1 MTMFYFYKTLKILY
15 NLLPSS
21 VSYIIARWIGNV
33 VFFIA
38 KSNRK
43 KVENNLRKIQSLN
56 LNKKKSKC
64 MTRKIYQ
71 NFNACLVDFLRAQ
84 KINKN
89 NIDKIIEFKGL
100 ENLDR
105 ALGLNKGVIIA
116 SGHIGNWELGGIGLA
131 ILGYPMNI
139 VYLPHVQKR
148 LDNLFIAQRVAKG
161 ERMLRLGTDTKKIFS
176 VLADKEVLVLVSDI
190 DIGNSDTEL
199 EVDFLGGKALFPR
212 GPAALAVKTGAAI
225 VPGFN
230 IMRGYGKYTSILE
243 EPIIPEAE
251 ENKDAAILSYT
262 QKFAT
267 ILEGYI
273 KKYPEQWFAFGN
285 IHA

>member
-1 MTMFYFYKTLKILY
+1 MAIFYFYKTAKILY
-15 NLLPSS
+15 NLLPPSFC
-21 VSYIIARWIGNV
+21 YIMARWIGNI

-38 KSNRK
+38 KTNRG
-43 KVENNLRKIQSLN
+43 KVEDNLRKIQSLS
-56 LNKKKSKC
+56 LDKKQSKFVA
-64 MTRKIYQ
+64 RRIYQ
-71 NFNACLVDFLRAQ
+71 NFNVCLVDFLRAQ
-84 KINKN
+84 KINKTN
-89 NIDKIIEFKGL
+89 LDKIIKFKGI
-100 ENLDR
+100 ENLNN
-105 ALGLNKGVIIA
+105 ALAFNKGVIIA

-139 VYLPHVQKR
+139 VYLSHGETR

-176 VLADKEVLVLVSDI
+176 VLADKEVLVIVSDI
-190 DIGNSDTEL
+190 DMGDSDTGI
-199 EVDFLGGKALFPR
+199 EVDFLGSKALFPR
-212 GPAALAVKTGAAI
+212 GPAALSVKTGAAI

-230 IMRGYGKYTSILE
+230 IMTGYGKYTSILE
-243 EPIIPEAE
+243 EPIIAKAG
-251 ENKDAAILSYT
+251 ENKDVAILSCT

-285 IHA
+285 IGT